1 MALQIEVAHEALIQ
15 NWRRLGDWLNQDR
28 EYLLWRQTLR
38 PAVDLWKENK
48 NDRDT
53 LLRGTLLQTASD
65 WESKRSKDLGP
76 DEKDYIAESRKLE
89 ALLQREKIRRQR
101 WNLAWYSAVTFLI
114 IASFG
119 AWWISSRST
128 EKTIITASGYLGQAS
143 LYEQRGDYNS
153 AIDAY
158 NKALKL
164 SPELPFA
171 YLGRAKV
178 YYRLGGEANYRS
190 AIADYTD
197 FLNRMHDAIPA
208 HDLALAYDG
217 RGLAYLELN
226 DFDNARKDF
235 HTAIAFDQ
243 HSAQPLYDLGLAS
256 VRQGKPDEA
265 IKWYTQSI
273 TTNAD
278 FYEAYLGRGKAF
290 FTRYKASNR
299 AEDLESA
306 LDDFNQA
313 RFLKSDAAE
322 PYLNIGLVYNER
334 GDSKKAIESYEQAR
348 IHNPNYGE
356 AYDALGQ
363 AYVQMRQLEKA
374 ITYFLDAAQRGY
386 IRAYYNLGIAYK
398 DKGEVENAIKSL
410 QTFIDNVPANGE
422 AFLPL
427 GEAYALKGDQK
438 TAIQNYSKSLEL
450 KPEQSDA
457 YFGRGESYF
466 KTGDKE
472 KAKTDFLTFL
482 KSTATKSPTA
492 QPRLYQARQYLEQLG
507 FEPPIDFVQIHLH
520 FDKSIDEAF
529 LEKVRTALR
538 EKRFNRINSIPA
550 EKDLASI
557 RYFQPPFK
565 THAQDVRDIVKGVYA
580 PNETPNFKFDK
591 FPDPVKKDAYG
602 WIEVWLP
609 ASRPTVSTPTMLK
622 P

>member
-38 PAVDLWKENK
+38 SAVELWKENK

-65 WESKRSKDLGP
+65 WESKRGKDLGP
-76 DEKDYIAESRKLE
+76 DEKAYITESRNLE
-89 ALLQREKIRRQR
+89 TLLEREKIRRQR
-101 WNLAWYSAVTFLI
+101 WNRIWYGAVALLVITCVGI
-114 IASFG
+114 
-119 AWWISSRST
+119 WWMSSKST
-128 EKTIITASGYLGQAS
+128 KKTITASGYLGQAS

-158 NKALKL
+158 DKALIL

-178 YYRLGGEANYRS
+178 YYRLGGEANYRN

-197 FLNRMHDAIPA
+197 FINLVRDVIPA

-217 RGLAYLELN
+217 RGQAYMQLN

-235 HTAIAFDQ
+235 TTAIERDS
-243 HSAQPLYDLGLAS
+243 HSAQALYDLGLLF

-273 TTNAD
+273 ASDAN
-278 FYEAYLGRGKAF
+278 FYSAYLSRGKALF
-290 FTRYKASNR
+290 LRYKTSNR
-299 AEDLESA
+299 AEDLNSA
-306 LDDFNQA
+306 LADFYQA
-313 RFLKSDAAE
+313 HYLKGDAAE

-334 GDSKKAIESYEQAR
+334 GDSKKAVESYEEALK
-348 IHNPNYGE
+348 HNNNYGE
-356 AYDALGQ
+356 AYNALGE
-363 AYVQMRQLEKA
+363 AYVQLHQLEKA
-374 ITYFLDAAQRGY
+374 ITNFNDAAQRGY
-386 IRAYYNLGIAYK
+386 IRAYYNLGLAYK
-398 DKGEVENAIKSL
+398 DKDEFENAIKSL
-410 QTFIDNVPANGE
+410 QTFIDNAPDNGE

-427 GEAYALKGDQK
+427 GEAYALKGDQQA
-438 TAIQNYSKSLEL
+438 AIQNYSKSLEL

-457 YFGRGESYF
+457 YFGRGESYL

-472 KAKTDFLTFL
+472 KAKNDLLAFI
-482 KSTATKSPTA
+482 KSTTNQKTPTT
-492 QPRLYQARQYLEQLG
+492 QPRLSKARQHLEQLD

-529 LEKVRTALR
+529 LERVKTALR
-538 EKRFNRINSIPA
+538 DKRFNRISSTPA
-550 EKDLASI
+550 EAPQASI
-557 RYFQPPFK
+557 KYFQAPFK
-565 THAQDVRDIVKGVYA
+565 KRAEEVHDIVKGVYG
-580 PNETPNFKFDK
+580 PNDSPNFKPHK
-591 FPDPVKKDAYG
+591 FPDPMKKDAYG

-609 ASRPTVSTPTMLK
+609 ASHAAAPAPSPN